1 MNIRSRVIT
10 SIATAGFARRV
21 PFAPGT
27 FGSLLGLP
35 IYYVMSLFP
44 LPVVFFALMGFIVFA
59 SWIAGEA
66 EKSLGDKDPGCIVID
81 EIAGM
86 AVTFF
91 ALDFSWTAGIAGF
104 VLFRFFD
111 ILKPF
116 PIRYLEK
123 RYSGGFGVVI
133 DDVAAGI
140 MSNLVLRIGLLAA
153 AAITPAPA
161 G

>member
-1 MNIRSRVIT
+1 MNIRSRIVT
-10 SIATAGFARRV
+10 GIATAGFARRV

-35 IYYVMSLFP
+35 VYYVMSWFS
-44 LPVVFFALMGFIVFA
+44 LPVVFFTLMGFIVFA

-66 EKSLGDKDPGCIVID
+66 EKALADKDPGYIVID
-81 EIAGM
+81 EIVGM

-91 ALDFSWTAGIAGF
+91 AVDFSWTAGLAGF

-116 PIRYLEK
+116 PIRYLER

-140 MSNLVLRIGLLAA
+140 MSNLILRIGLLVSAGAA
-153 AAITPAPA
+153 QM

>member
-1 MNIRSRVIT
+1 MNIRSRIAT
-10 SIATAGFARRV
+10 GIATAGFAKHV

-35 IYYVMSLFP
+35 IYYVMSLFS

-66 EKSLGDKDPGCIVID
+66 EKALGDKDPGCIVID

-91 ALDFSWTAGIAGF
+91 AVEFSWTVGIAGF

-153 AAITPAPA
+153 AALATSTA